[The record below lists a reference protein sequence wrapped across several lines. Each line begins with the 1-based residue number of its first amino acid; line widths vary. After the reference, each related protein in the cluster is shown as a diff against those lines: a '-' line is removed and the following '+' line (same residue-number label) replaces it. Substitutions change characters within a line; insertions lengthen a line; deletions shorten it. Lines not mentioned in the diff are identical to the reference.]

1 MSPGGC
7 SASQQDAGMAEQDL
21 QQHADTGLESSAWT
35 IKEQQSK
42 HGVQRL
48 PMNHELFAE
57 GNLRRELL
65 AQQTAVSRGDEP
77 LSQSSSSES
86 EAMRVLR

>member
-1 MSPGGC
+1 MNSKGC
-7 SASQQDAGMAEQDL
+7 NASQQDAGMAEQDL
-21 QQHADTGLESSAWT
+21 QQHANTEPESSAGI

-77 LSQSSSSES
+77 LPQSSRSRS
-86 EAMRVLR
+86 EAMQVLR